1 MPIPQVAVD
10 VVGEYCYTLKSANPQ
25 GGRDYEV
32 PVIVDVALVGRTKV
46 REIQALSP
54 ELVK

>member
-10 VVGEYCYTLKSANPQ
+10 VVGKYCYSLKSANPHQ
-25 GGRDYEV
+25 GSRDFEA

-46 REIQALSP
+46 SG
-54 ELVK
+54 